1 MALVA
6 SKSVVPYL
14 RFFVDMIAAS
24 YLFDSFLPNIQFKC
38 YLKEQSMHILS
49 DLNLGEFLVCFG

>member
-14 RFFVDMIAAS
+14 RFFVDMVAVS
-24 YLFDSFLPNIQFKC
+24 YLFDSFLPNIHFKS

-49 DLNLGEFLVCFG
+49 DLNLG